1 MRLLITLFT
10 VCLLAACGGGGSQ
23 QTAVGADGS
32 LGILPTQRSLIFAY
46 PSPGQSDVS
55 PTAPIILRF
64 SHPLLTPTPAAI
76 VAHFSI
82 VNVDT
87 NQVVPFTASVTSDQQ
102 ALTLMPTQLLH
113 ENSHYRVH
121 TDNSDIVSLVPG
133 DVTLP
138 AVQFTTRP
146 SVSGPRLAQNA
157 VGSTG
162 FQVIGQLP
170 DPTQY
175 SVVDFTT
182 FRLQFSQP
190 IDSSTVIYGSTVH
203 LRAAGSTTDIPAR
216 VLVSGN
222 HLTIDP
228 DDVPTGDTQGLL
240 LKSALVAG
248 TTYTLQLSTAIKSN
262 FGDNLVPGAYAN
274 YTFTPQSTAPVSNMA
289 VQAPNAAGVQSIL
302 TGTVFNRVPV
312 VSNLLG
318 NQTAAGAEGL
328 LGVDLAYTPNFPNA
342 VPVRV
347 RRGSLLSGSG
357 LNVLIGGQVPANLNT
372 GTITVSMISDAN
384 GTLTPNPYS
393 NSPFAPRLVAL
404 QLDVAVSA
412 AQNSSNGAFTQ
423 NILHV
428 NTYGVSIVKNGQLII
443 DAVGVVEL
451 KVLGTDNAT
460 GLLALHLEGFADQ
473 LHAPR
478 AGADTIAPVIQSR
491 VPGDGGDGLVRP
503 GDPILVNFSEAMD
516 ARSLLANGAVVVT
529 KQSEGASSAQPVA
542 FTQDLDGVSL
552 IIRPLT
558 PLEYGAT
565 YTVSIGAGSAS
576 PTDLAGNALSA
587 QPFSFKVP
595 RLVNKVSTDATV
607 RPPVMLSIYPG
618 FPCPIAAAS
627 RNLASNVQ
635 GQCQGGKST
644 DDLLPVPVIEASRDV
659 VAVFSQSM
667 NPTSFLLATSCGG
680 AGSVRV
686 ELVNAS
692 GTCQSVV
699 PGRLRTTNPRE
710 VSFKPDNAWVKDQ
723 LYHIVFNST
732 GSNTSTTVVCD
743 GSQAICGSNSL
754 PLQTQLIAQT
764 LAEVSNHQ
772 RGGPAMDIY
781 FRGGVNLTSTPVGLR
796 LLPNND
802 VDANWI
808 YQQSLRGYSGLQ
820 QEDDPLL
827 DGNGNVF
834 AYNGARIRPDR
845 TQGTFD
851 PTKPANAQFTKP
863 AADGA
868 AIDLSVGCPP
878 SVRTTESTNGFESAT
893 GTCARTELL
902 IATSSLNATLG
913 QFDQTL
919 NNNQGGVR
927 VQINPGLV
935 IASEAYLYGVL
946 QINLNAL
953 NGGSLGVL
961 TSLVPPALANIINQV
976 VNAIIPPQ
984 LITLPQPINTG
995 PLVLRVRYNNGQ
1007 LAEGM
1012 ITAGAPG
1019 TNPILTTTLN
1029 LYLDIPEVDAK
1040 AYIGATPPGL
1050 GIPLQLDHTARSL
1063 PLNNITVTGQVRF
1076 LPDGRMAVTLKNT
1089 VPIFIPVKISDA
1101 LLPIQG
1107 VSLVGGNIYAIAIPG
1122 DFELDAVLAP
1132 LKK

>member
-1 MRLLITLFT
+1 MRLLITLLT

-87 NQVVPFTASVTSDQQ
+87 NQVVPFTASVTSDLQ
-102 ALTLMPTQLLH
+102 ALTLTPTQLLH
-113 ENSHYRVH
+113 ENSHYRIH

-138 AVQFTTRP
+138 VVQFTTRP

-157 VGSTG
+157 AGSTG

-190 IDSSTVIYGSTVH
+190 IDSSTVIYGSSVH

-228 DDVPTGDTQGLL
+228 DDVPDPSDAQGLL
-240 LKSALVAG
+240 LKSSLVAG
-248 TTYTLQLSTAIKSN
+248 TTYTLQLSTAIKSS

-274 YTFTPQSTAPVSNMA
+274 YTFTPQSTAPASNMA

-302 TGTVFNRVPV
+302 TGSVFNQVPV

-328 LGVDLAYTPNFPNA
+328 LGVDLAYTPSFPNA

-357 LNVLIGGQVPANLNT
+357 LNVLIGGQVPVNLNT

-460 GLLALHLEGFADQ
+460 ALLALHLEGFADQ

-491 VPGDGGDGLVRP
+491 VPNLGGDGLVRP

-516 ARSLLANGAVVVT
+516 TRSLLANGAVVVT

-576 PTDLAGNALSA
+576 PTDLAGNAMTA
-587 QPFSFKVP
+587 QTFSFTVP
-595 RLVNKVSTDATV
+595 RLVNKLSTDATV
-607 RPPVMLSIYPG
+607 RPPIVLSIYPG
-618 FPCPIAAAS
+618 FPCPIDS
-627 RNLASNVQ
+627 TTRNVANNVQ
-635 GQCQGGKST
+635 GQCLGGKST
-644 DDLLPVPVIEASRDV
+644 DDLLPIPTIEASRDIM
-659 VAVFSQSM
+659 ATFSQSV
-667 NPTSFLLATSCGG
+667 NPASLKLATSCS
-680 AGSVRV
+680 GSGSIRV
-686 ELVNAS
+686 EQINSS
-692 GTCQSVV
+692 GACTAVV
-699 PGRLRTTNPRE
+699 PGRLLTSNPRE
-710 VSFKPDNAWVKDQ
+710 LDFKPDNAWAVGQ
-723 LYHIVFNST
+723 LYHIVLNSN
-732 GSNTSTTVVCD
+732 GSNTSSAATCD
-743 GSQAICGSNSL
+743 GSQAICGSNGL
-754 PLQTQLIAQT
+754 PLQTQLISQT
-764 LAEVSNHQ
+764 LATVSNPQ
-772 RGGPAMDIY
+772 RGGPAMDVY
-781 FRGGVNLTSTPVGLR
+781 FLGGPNLTSTPVGLR
-796 LLPNND
+796 LLPNYD
-802 VDANWI
+802 VDANFI
-808 YQQSLRGYSGLQ
+808 YQQPVLGYSGTQ
-820 QEDDPLL
+820 AEQSPDVDPST
-827 DGNGNVF
+827 GNVSIP
-834 AYNGARIRPDR
+834 NGARIRPDR
-845 TQGTFD
+845 TQGNLVSTQ
-851 PTKPANAQFTKP
+851 PYNTQFTKP
-863 AADGA
+863 AASGA
-868 AIDLSVGCPP
+868 AVDLSVGC
-878 SVRTTESTNGFESAT
+878 SLAQRTLESDSNGYEIAT
-893 GTCARTELL
+893 GQCAKGELL
-902 IATSSLNATLG
+902 SATSSLLASLGTYDSTLG
-913 QFDQTL
+913 
-919 NNNQGGVR
+919 GVK
-927 VQINPGLV
+927 VLINPGLV
-935 IASEAYLYGVL
+935 VASQAYLYGQL
-946 QINLNAL
+946 QVNLNAI
-953 NGGSLGVL
+953 NGGALGPL
-961 TSLVPPALANIINQV
+961 TSLVPAALANIINQV
-976 VNAIIPPQ
+976 INGILPPQ
-984 LITLPQPINTG
+984 LITLPQPIPTG
-995 PLVLRVRYNNGQ
+995 PLVLRIRYNAGQ
-1007 LAEGM
+1007 PIVGVL
-1012 ITAGAPG
+1012 TAGPNG
-1019 TNPILTTTLN
+1019 GNPILSTTLN
-1029 LYLDIPEVDAK
+1029 LYLDIPEVNAK
-1040 AYIGATPPGL
+1040 AYIGASPPGA

-1063 PLNNITVTGQVRF
+1063 SLPNIKVTGQTSF
-1076 LPDGRMAVTLKNT
+1076 LPDGRLTVALKNT
-1089 VPIFIPVKISDA
+1089 VPIY
-1101 LLPIQG
+1101 IQAG
-1107 VSLVGGNIYAIAIPG
+1107 IFDTIVPNVPLVGGTIYAIAIPG
-1122 DFELDAVLAP
+1122 DFSLNATLAP